1 MDELVRAL
9 GRYGIRASDLARKAD
24 IDKSVVSKILNHRYN
39 PSYKTMVKLFE
50 TLDKMVEERAEPVS
64 EVMVRNVVTADIDES
79 IANVIAKMKKGGFS
93 QIPVIS
99 RGKFMGMVT
108 ERSILLRREG
118 AVRAGDVLGADYTVA
133 GPDVPLARAKQ
144 ALATVQAVVL
154 VEDGRLVGLLTKAD
168 VI

>member
-1 MDELVRAL
+1 
-9 GRYGIRASDLARKAD
+9 
-24 IDKSVVSKILNHRYN
+24 
-39 PSYKTMVKLFE
+39 
-50 TLDKMVEERAEPVS
+50 
-64 EVMVRNVVTADIDES
+64 
-79 IANVIAKMKKGGFS
+79 MKKGGFS